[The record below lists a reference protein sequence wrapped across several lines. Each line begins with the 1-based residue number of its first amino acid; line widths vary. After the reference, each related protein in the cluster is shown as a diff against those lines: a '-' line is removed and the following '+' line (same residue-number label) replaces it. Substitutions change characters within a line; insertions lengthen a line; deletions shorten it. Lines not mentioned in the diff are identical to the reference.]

1 MEIENINQELLN
13 TLSIKEKSNLIGRLE
28 RNLRIQKILYED
40 AKKKLTND
48 YER

>member
-1 MEIENINQELLN
+1 MDIENINQELLN

-40 AKKKLTND
+40 AKKKHTND